1 MGALLS
7 HGTSSVDGE
16 RIEQM
21 GRPVLRCFGEAMI
34 PVIQHRAQRVASC
47 RQIGNLHVDSIEDL
61 RGGGADVMTRRAA
74 GLTSPEKGDQL
85 VERDSHT
92 HRVTDQHNALDD

>member
-21 GRPVLRCFGEAMI
+21 GRPVLGCFGEAMI

-47 RQIGNLHVDSIEDL
+47 RQIGNLLTQAQVAELLRVDICGNFR
-61 RGGGADVMTRRAA
+61 RGPAVA
-74 GLTSPEKGDQL
+74 G
-85 VERDSHT
+85 ERIG
-92 HRVTDQHNALDD
+92 VP

>member
-61 RGGGADVMTRRAA
+61 CGGGADVMTRRAA
-74 GLTSPEKGDQL
+74 GLTGPEKGDQL
-85 VERDSHT
+85 AAARFSART
-92 HRVTDQHNALDD
+92 A